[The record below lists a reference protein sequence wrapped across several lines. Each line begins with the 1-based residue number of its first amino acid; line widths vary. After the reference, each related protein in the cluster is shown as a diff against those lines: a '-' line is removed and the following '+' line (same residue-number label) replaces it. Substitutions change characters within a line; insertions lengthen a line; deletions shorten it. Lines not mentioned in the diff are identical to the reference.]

1 MVRPIL
7 IRNDIWE
14 RLVLEVHSPSAG
26 ARERYGRN
34 SATAPTTDQVRA
46 QEIRARIEHDHARR
60 IVQRAM
66 RDWTGPDGPED
77 GPSGG

>member
-1 MVRPIL
+1 MLTIWLVEDKAGLRRATERALQKRKDVR
-7 IRNDIWE
+7 
-14 RLVLEVHSPSAG
+14 
-26 ARERYGRN
+26 
-34 SATAPTTDQVRA
+34 QVRA